1 VIRVDLSITQARSVG
16 IDRARASS
24 SHCVV
29 AVPGFQWWAMRAN
42 PVPVYDACTMTA
54 WLTLEQALGA
64 PGLRVAPVRAGL
76 PSPWSEFVRACFHV
90 KRIPYSLV
98 DARDADRGL
107 TSIKTLTG
115 QASLP
120 VVFWND
126 ERPRSNWLEQL
137 VLAERI
143 SLTPRLL
150 PEDPVER
157 AKVVGLIAE
166 LCSEGGFGWH
176 RRVMMIARLLTEP
189 TFGERERGIGQY
201 LSQKYRHNT
210 DSVEGS
216 TKHCEAIVSTFA
228 GLRAS
233 GHDYLSGSRLTALD
247 LAWAAFAAL
256 IQPLSE
262 DLCPMKPLWRDLYTW
277 MPSLTPH
284 HTVEA
289 LLSFRERIYRDWLPL
304 PVDLG

>member
-1 VIRVDLSITQARSVG
+1 M
-16 IDRARASS
+16 RASP
-24 SHCVV
+24 
-29 AVPGFQWWAMRAN
+29 AL
-42 PVPVYDACTMTA
+42 VYDPYTMTS

-64 PGLRVAPVRAGL
+64 SGLRVAPVRAGL
-76 PSPWSEFVRACFHV
+76 PSPWSEFVRACFDV
-90 KRIPYSLV
+90 KHIPYSLV
-98 DARDADRGL
+98 DARDANRGL
-107 TSIKTLTG
+107 NSIKTLTG
-115 QASLP
+115 QESLP

-143 SLTPRLL
+143 SLKPRLL
-150 PEDPVER
+150 PDDPVER

-166 LCSEGGFGWH
+166 LCSEAGFGWH

-201 LSQKYRHNT
+201 LSQKYRHNA

-216 TKHCEAIVSTFA
+216 TRHCEEIVSTFA
-228 GLRAS
+228 ALRAA
-233 GHDYLSGSRLTALD
+233 GHDYLLGSSLTALD

-277 MPSLTPH
+277 MPSVTPR
-284 HTVEA
+284 HTVET
-289 LLSFRERIYRDWLPL
+289 LLSFRGRIYHDWLPL
-304 PVDLG
+304 PVELG